1 MGSTRNSYKLLIPI
15 LLLGAC
21 SPLSAADKGPQS
33 TASRPYFTIFAA
45 SIDRLMTDFDI
56 VFDAVDR
63 TDLSES
69 LSDRLKSYR
78 EFQGI
83 DRKKPLG
90 IMRTWSDMT
99 SSEIVFLP
107 VQEID
112 ELLKT
117 FTFGIVD
124 YREVSPNQYEIARP
138 GAPYHVLVRHQ
149 YAYLAD
155 STATIEGLRVTPE
168 QITRDLKNR
177 YDVAVQFDLRQ
188 LPAPAKEKY
197 VDAVRAAIEPWLQPQ
212 DGEAVEAANLRKGL
226 GKLILNL
233 FERLSLDTSQVTIG
247 GRLDAQT
254 RHLTLEVTVEA
265 VKGSVM
271 ATTMNRM
278 ASQRSELSA
287 LVSSDTAVGLAVNL
301 PLGWLV
307 QQVLTGSGDLSKPSN
322 VEAAIQLVGS
332 QFGDFTLITALR
344 GSDIVKLNKAIPEFI
359 IRLENSDNF
368 SAVRE
373 NLGIHQDVAFH
384 SLVPRQMPLAISNL
398 VSADL
403 EIIIGQG
410 TDTIWMALGRPEKLV
425 ERLEDAI
432 DTVVEAPAS
441 RGAAPLVKAKIQA
454 RQLPE
459 AVTSDALVRNLDL
472 EASRAVLAE
481 GDDALHL
488 TIEPVSNGLK
498 LTFEAEQGFVRLL
511 GRDWSK
517 QIDKY
522 NPE

>member
-1 MGSTRNSYKLLIPI
+1 MRSTRNSYKLLIAI
-15 LLLGAC
+15 MMVGV
-21 SPLSAADKGPQS
+21 SRLSAADKAPQS

-63 TDLSES
+63 VDLSES
-69 LSDRLKSYR
+69 LSDRLKPYR

-90 IMRTWSDMT
+90 VMRTWSDMT
-99 SSEIVFLP
+99 SSEVVFLP

-117 FTFGIVD
+117 FTLGIVD
-124 YREVSPNQYEIARP
+124 FREVSPNRYEIARP

-149 YAYLAD
+149 YAYFAD
-155 STATIEGLRVTPE
+155 SAATIEGLRVTPD
-168 QITRDLKNR
+168 QLTRDLKER
-177 YDVAVQFDLRQ
+177 YDIVVQFDLKQ
-188 LPAPAKEKY
+188 LPLPAKEKY
-197 VDAVRAAIEPWLQPQ
+197 VDAVRAAIEPWLQAQ
-212 DGEAVEAANLRKGL
+212 DGEAAEAANLRKGL

-254 RHLTLEVTVEA
+254 RHLTLEVTIEA
-265 VKGSVM
+265 IKGSVM

-278 ASQRSELSA
+278 ASQRSALSA
-287 LVSSDTAVGLAVNL
+287 LVSSDAAAGLAVNL

-307 QQVLTGSGDLSKPSN
+307 QHVLTGSSDLSKPSN

-332 QFGDFTLITALR
+332 RFGDFTLIMALR
-344 GSDIVKLNKAIPEFI
+344 GSDIVKLNKTIPEFI
-359 IRLENSDNF
+359 IRLENSGKF

-384 SLVPRQMPLAISNL
+384 SLVPLQMPLAISNL

-410 TDTIWMALGRPEKLV
+410 TDTIWMAIGQPAKVV
-425 ERLEDAI
+425 EHLQDAI
-432 DTVVEAPAS
+432 DAVVEAPAT
-441 RGAAPLVKAKIQA
+441 RGVAPLVKAKIQA

-459 AVTSDALVRNLDL
+459 AITSDALVRNLDL
-472 EASRAVLAE
+472 EGSRAVLAE

-488 TIEPVSNGLK
+488 TIEPVANGLK

-522 NPE
+522 YP

>member
-1 MGSTRNSYKLLIPI
+1 MRSTRNSYN
-15 LLLGAC
+15 LLLALTLTAGC
-21 SPLSAADKGPQS
+21 SNLIAAEKASQS
-33 TASRPYFTIFAA
+33 TASRPYFTVFAA

-63 TDLSES
+63 VDLSES
-69 LSDRLKSYR
+69 LSDRLKPYR

-90 IMRTWSDMT
+90 VMRTWSDMT

-107 VQEID
+107 VQDIN
-112 ELLKT
+112 ELMKT
-117 FTFGIVD
+117 FTLGIVD
-124 YREVSPNQYEIARP
+124 YREVSENQYEIARP

-149 YAYLAD
+149 YAYMAD
-155 STATIEGLRVTPE
+155 STATIEGLRITPDQMARE
-168 QITRDLKNR
+168 LKDR
-177 YDVAVQFDLRQ
+177 YDIVAQFDLRQ
-188 LPAPAKEKY
+188 LPQPAKEKY
-197 VDAVRAAIEPWLQPQ
+197 VDVVRALIEPWLQAQ

-226 GKLILNL
+226 GKLVLNL

-247 GRLDAQT
+247 GRLDSQT
-254 RHLTLEVTVEA
+254 RHLTLEVTIEA

-287 LVSSDTAVGLAVNL
+287 LVSADTAAGLSVNL

-307 QQVLTGSGDLSKPSN
+307 QHVLTGSSDMSKPSN
-322 VEAAIQLVGS
+322 IEAAIQLVGS
-332 QFGDFTLITALR
+332 KFGDFTLIMALR
-344 GSDIVKLNKAIPEFI
+344 GSEIVKLNKVIPEYI
-359 IRLENSDNF
+359 IRLENSGKF

-373 NLGIHQDVAFH
+373 NLGVHQDVAFH
-384 SLVPRQMPLAISNL
+384 SLVPQQMPVAIANL

-410 TDTIWMALGRPEKLV
+410 TDTIWLAIGQPAKLV
-425 ERLEDAI
+425 EHLQDAI
-432 DTVVEAPAS
+432 DSVVEAPS
-441 RGAAPLVKAKIQA
+441 TRGVAPLLKAKIQA

-459 AVTSDALVRNLDL
+459 AIASDALVRNLDL
-472 EASRAVLAE
+472 DGSRAVLAE

-517 QIDKY
+517 QIDKD
-522 NPE
+522 NPQ